1 MGNQVSC
8 PFLPDSDTLPYRI
21 AYSFAAGDCMTLVFS
36 PNGELMPN
44 WGRPR
49 HKTPPSKEKVLT
61 LVANL
66 SRFYREKAKPFLFDG
81 RMIACRGVECKNIIF
96 GKRDTERVTELPEIL
111 VSAWESANGR
121 RARILVNPHDK
132 EVSCRVDGKKTVLP
146 ALDAIIIE

>member
-49 HKTPPSKEKVLT
+49 HTKAPSKEKVLT

-66 SRFYREKAKPFLFDG
+66 SRFYREKAKAFLFNG
-81 RMIACRGVECKNIIF
+81 KMIACRGVECGNIVF
-96 GKRDTERVTELPEIL
+96 SKRDTERVTELPEIL
-111 VSAWESANGR
+111 FSAWESADGR
-121 RARILVNPHDK
+121 QARILVNPHDK
-132 EVSCRVDGKKTVLP
+132 EITCFVDGKKTVLP